1 MNPAKTST
9 YIKTQATARHA
20 YPGDI
25 LETERFNTTLHKDL
39 FTRPV
44 PAAISNHLISTESVL
59 NQSHCG
65 CVAACTPL

>member
-25 LETERFNTTLHKDL
+25 LETERFNTTLTARPAQGSFHP
-39 FTRPV
+39 TRPCR
-44 PAAISNHLISTESVL
+44 HLKPLDL
-59 NQSHCG
+59 N
-65 CVAACTPL
+65 